1 MADNWF
7 SCSPCV
13 GSDPTQDTVKVD
25 PNLLNKEN
33 IQPFQAAQKKE
44 EEEAQRQR
52 EAEEQR
58 MVEERRKQAEEEEAR
73 IRLEKQKAAEAK
85 AQQEADEKARQE
97 AEEKARLDAQE
108 KARQEEAARAAAAE
122 EERLRQEAQKAAEE
136 QATREREEMSAAQE
150 KVSEWCKANG
160 FQDIH
165 TAKKTIRR
173 ATKLP
178 IHTAVKHQNDEMVGL
193 LLKCGAAKDAED
205 SKKQTPMQLA
215 EKMNKNGSHD
225 NIMAMLR

>member
-58 MVEERRKQAEEEEAR
+58 MVEERRKQAEEEEE
-73 IRLEKQKAAEAK
+73 RLRVEKQKAAEAK

-108 KARQEEAARAAAAE
+108 KARQEEAARAAAE

-160 FQDIH
+160 FQDIY